1 MSDEMHETPVDGT
14 PAIKEAAEEP
24 ISIVES
30 DNAADSGASKIHAF
44 GGGGQAIGAKGLDE
58 SKYTGKLNITGAGAK
73 RTRTFHCKL
82 NDAALEFMDDQ
93 INDWI
98 DANEVEIK
106 FCNSTIGVFPGKNPE
121 DHLILQVWY

>member
-1 MSDEMHETPVDGT
+1 MSPDMHQTPVDGM
-14 PAIKEAAEEP
+14 PAIKEASEEP

-30 DNAADSGASKIHAF
+30 AGGDSGTSKIRAF
-44 GGGGQAIGAKGLDE
+44 GGGGQSIGAKGLDE
-58 SKYTGKLNITGAGAK
+58 SKYKGSLNITGDGAK

-121 DHLILQVWY
+121 PHLILQIWY